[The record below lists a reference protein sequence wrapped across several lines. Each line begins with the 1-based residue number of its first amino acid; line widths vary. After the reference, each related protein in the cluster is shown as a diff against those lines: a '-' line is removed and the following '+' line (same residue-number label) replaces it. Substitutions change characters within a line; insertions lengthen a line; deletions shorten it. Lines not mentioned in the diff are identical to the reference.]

1 MIGFLVDIKE
11 APYGFM
17 TASAKKNV
25 NVTLLLPTEEQLIDV
40 SVDRI
45 NDRFAM
51 FCSREIL

>member
-11 APYGFM
+11 PPYGFM